1 MAFLKTKRSLGLI
14 GSFNSKQEMG
24 SSSKMDKQEN
34 ALEAHKSQETI
45 PPNADYSI
53 SDEIIIPRKSKARS
67 DISVNSAKF
76 SFASSIKSN
85 WSRISKK
92 FRFSHDS
99 VRVSMIQRYRTRIL
113 IGSLAPSIYLKK
125 TSPWYHI

>member
-14 GSFNSKQEMG
+14 GSFNSKHESG

-34 ALEAHKSQETI
+34 AHEVHKLQET
-45 PPNADYSI
+45 NSDYSI
-53 SDEIIIPRKSKARS
+53 SDEIIIPRKSKAARS

-92 FRFSHDS
+92 FRFSNDS
-99 VRVSMIQRYRTRIL
+99 VREYTITL
-113 IGSLAPSIYLKK
+113 
-125 TSPWYHI
+125 